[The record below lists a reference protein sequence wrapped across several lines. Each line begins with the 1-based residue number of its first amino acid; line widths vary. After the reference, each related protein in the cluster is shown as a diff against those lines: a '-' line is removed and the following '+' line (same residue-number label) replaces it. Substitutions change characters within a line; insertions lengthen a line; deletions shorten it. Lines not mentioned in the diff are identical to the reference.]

1 MDRHRRGRRWNRRNK
16 PVRDKG
22 LTLDISSLSEFPSLS
37 AGPQTHTPNPS
48 QAIWANATQRATQQ
62 NVIQRQVQTPTS
74 SQQPTRASQPQAP
87 SQQSQSQH
95 QATSDD
101 ALPSA
106 PTQQFTG
113 QVDGFQAGSQEISAP
128 LSGSSQP
135 QPGSIEEFP
144 PLGKGTPVD
153 LSQER
158 RETLLPGGF
167 GSYGNG
173 MICLCSIKDSALT
186 LTTSAVGAQPIGS
199 SRPGLIQIPN
209 GLPGMPK
216 EVSRKSCLC
225 V

>member
-1 MDRHRRGRRWNRRNK
+1 MD
-16 PVRDKG
+16 
-22 LTLDISSLSEFPSLS
+22 
-37 AGPQTHTPNPS
+37 
-48 QAIWANATQRATQQ
+48 TQ
-62 NVIQRQVQTPTS
+62 
-74 SQQPTRASQPQAP
+74 
-87 SQQSQSQH
+87 
-95 QATSDD
+95 
-101 ALPSA
+101 
-106 PTQQFTG
+106 
-113 QVDGFQAGSQEISAP
+113 

-173 MICLCSIKDSALT
+173 VIGSSLIEVLALII
-186 LTTSAVGAQPIGS
+186 SGAAQPIGS

-216 EVSRKSCLC
+216 EVSRDNCSIQS
-225 V
+225 